1 MAKALR
7 NLIWAHHLISR
18 AEGTQTSTIENL
30 AQGQQYSC
38 LLILLDC
45 LLWLWY
51 SELASRER
59 EERVCRLIEAAERVP
74 ISVGP
79 LSLLAV
85 LLLLAGLSQRS
96 CACSTVLLRGE
107 GVLLLGHN
115 LDEGTDFEG
124 FVCVNK
130 RDVYKVGS
138 TWRALKTYSKYL
150 PHSFNWISRY
160 ASVTWSGQGRDLP
173 DAGINEAGLAIEE
186 MSLAQHHYPFVGVR
200 LRLFQMQ
207 WIQYHLDSFSTVEQV
222 IKSASLVIP
231 DGWSWHFFVA
241 DKGGNCA
248 ALEYIDN
255 KLVVHTGRDMPITA
269 LCNRTYEE
277 EFSLLKNYEGFGGN
291 KAIDLADKD
300 IPRFVRSALM
310 LKKYDPEIHTSGVD
324 YVFSILANLSVEI
337 TRRSYVVD
345 IRNGVAYFRTGS
357 HPQIRHFSLNSF
369 DFSCDTPVQ
378 ILDLNARYSGDV
390 TDKFHDYTY
399 GENRRI
405 SENWVNHVL
414 QMYPDKTKED
424 RIEDGLT
431 PEHIDRYARY
441 PELSLKKSDLPTTEN
456 HYGLTQLYW
465 AAYQGDLQKVQD
477 LLGEGA
483 DINAGTEI
491 GTTALM
497 AAAQA
502 GHLEVAQHLIDS
514 GADIDAADA
523 RGNTALIVALLFGH
537 SEIAIFLIQQ
547 GANIK
552 LSNRFDLGP
561 LHYAAC
567 NGDLPVLELLLKKGA
582 DLEASSKSGFN
593 ALMSAT
599 ESGQLDAV
607 KFLLAKGANI
617 DAVDEN
623 GHSPLLISLLLRHW
637 DVGELLIERG
647 ADVLTKNKEGITPW
661 KAASGG
667 KNKRIIKL
675 LKDKGAKP
683 KFLGLF

>member
-1 MAKALR
+1 M
-7 NLIWAHHLISR
+7 
-18 AEGTQTSTIENL
+18 T
-30 AQGQQYSC
+30 
-38 LLILLDC
+38 
-45 LLWLWY
+45 
-51 SELASRER
+51 
-59 EERVCRLIEAAERVP
+59 EAAKRVP
-74 ISVGP
+74 IGFGP

-85 LLLLAGLSQRS
+85 LLLLAVLPQKS
-96 CACSTVLLRGE
+96 CACSTVLLKRE

-138 TWRALKTYSKYL
+138 TWGALKTYSKYL
-150 PHSFNWISRY
+150 PNSFNWISRY
-160 ASVTWSGQGRDLP
+160 GSVTWSSQGRDLP

-200 LRLFQMQ
+200 PRLFQMQ

-248 ALEYIDN
+248 VLEYIDN
-255 KLVVHTGRDMPITA
+255 KLVVHTGQDMPITA
-269 LCNRTYEE
+269 SCNRTYEE
-277 EFSLLKNYEGFGGN
+277 EFNLLKNYEGFGGK
-291 KAIDLADKD
+291 KAIDLANKN

-310 LKKYDPEIHTSGVD
+310 LKQYDPEVHTSAVD
-324 YVFSILANLSVEI
+324 YVFSILGNLSVKI

-357 HPQIRHFSLNSF
+357 HPQIRHFSFHSF

-378 ILDLNARYSGDV
+378 ILDLNARHSGDV
-390 TDKFHDYTY
+390 TNKFHDYTY

-405 SENWVNHVL
+405 TESWVNHVL

-424 RIEDGLT
+424 RIEEGLT

-441 PELSLKKSDLPTTEN
+441 SELTLKKKDILTPQN
-456 HYGLTQLYW
+456 HYGLTELYW
-465 AAYQGDLQKVQD
+465 AAYQGDLQKVRD
-477 LLGEGA
+477 LLAKGA
-483 DINAGTEI
+483 DINAATEI

-502 GHLEVAQHLIDS
+502 GHLEVAQHLTDG

-523 RGNTALIVALLFGH
+523 RGNTALIAALLFGH
-537 SEIAIFLIQQ
+537 SDIALFLIQQ
-547 GANIK
+547 GANIR
-552 LSNRFDLGP
+552 LCNRSGLGP
-561 LHYAAC
+561 LHYVAC
-567 NGDLPVLELLLKKGA
+567 NGDLPVLGLLLKKGA
-582 DLEASSKSGFN
+582 ELEASSRSGFN

-607 KFLLAKGANI
+607 KLLLAKGANI
-617 DAVDEN
+617 NAVDEN
-623 GHSPLLISLLLRHW
+623 GNSPLLISLLLRHW
-637 DVGELLIERG
+637 DVAELLIESG
-647 ADVLTKNKEGITPW
+647 ADVLIQNREGITPW
-661 KAASGG
+661 KAASVG
-667 KNKRIIKL
+667 KNNKTIRL
-675 LKDKGAKP
+675 LRDKGAKP